1 MNAATMAKW
10 LERRGALTS
19 VRLTDSP
26 KARSYNIIAEVEAL
40 ARGGRDASATAVAPN
55 SAKPA

>member
-10 LERRGALTS
+10 LEKRGALSS

-26 KARSYNIIAEVEAL
+26 KARSFNIVSEVEAL
-40 ARGGRDASATAVAPN
+40 ARGEKLQHTPVGRNDASAAT
-55 SAKPA
+55 